1 VLIGDIVLADKA
13 DSQPNK
19 RELNFNCLQLQHS
32 YVQSHPRLRRLDE
45 TAHRMQWVHLQYRIS
60 SNTSRVC
67 KTPGLQCSANDV
79 LIDVGGFYYRKY
91 GMLLPNPTHGHQVTA
106 GESGTRMADKQHDMS
121 NVNSL

>member
-1 VLIGDIVLADKA
+1 VLISDILLADKS

-19 RELNFNCLQLQHS
+19 AGC
-32 YVQSHPRLRRLDE
+32 VID
-45 TAHRMQWVHLQYRIS
+45 A
-60 SNTSRVC
+60 C
-67 KTPGLQCSANDV
+67 LQCSANDV

-106 GESGTRMADKQHDMS
+106 GESGTRMADEQHGMS